1 MIFLYRSILKLGM
14 MQQPEKEDGRL
25 NIDMTAK
32 LENEYGV
39 ISLEREVIARIAGY
53 AAMECYGIVGMAAKN
68 VKDGLVQLLK
78 LESLTKG
85 IKMKINANK
94 ISLDL
99 HIIVEYGTNISAI
112 ADNII
117 STVTYT
123 VEEYTGLAVEN
134 VNVFVDGIRVDN

>member
-1 MIFLYRSILKLGM
+1 MA
-14 MQQPEKEDGRL
+14 
-25 NIDMTAK
+25 AK

-39 ISLEREVIARIAGY
+39 ISIDREVIARIAGY
-53 AAMECYGIVGMAAKN
+53 AAIECYGIVGMAAKN

-85 IKMKINANK
+85 IRIQVNEENK
-94 ISLDL
+94 VILDL

-117 STVTYT
+117 STVKYS
-123 VEEYTGLAVEN
+123 VEEFTGVEVED
-134 VNVFVDGIRVDN
+134 VNIFVDGVRVDN